1 MFKNDLRKK
10 KIYLF
15 ERQRNREKES
25 KRQRESDQIVLS
37 STGSHPKFQ
46 GWNKLEPGAQ
56 RTSSRCPTWVSGTQ
70 ILGPA
75 SPAFPLAGSTVA
87 SSEPC
92 YCRHSKTWALVNT
105 FNRHSN
111 VNILSDLR
119 RLLSIRG
126 EACCHQCGRIQWT
139 LLITPLA
146 IICWP
151 PATLIPHKKFPT
163 EGSAISWPALKAITS
178 CTALYQYS
186 GQH

>member
-1 MFKNDLRKK
+1 MTYVKKRFTYSKGRGTERKRARDRENQIK
-10 KIYLF
+10 LF
-15 ERQRNREKES
+15 F
-25 KRQRESDQIVLS
+25 
-37 STGSHPKFQ
+37 HPLVHTPN
-46 GWNKLEPGAQ
+46 WNKLEPGAQ

-146 IICWP
+146 IIRWP

-163 EGSAISWPALKAITS
+163 EGSAISWPALKAITY
-178 CTALYQYS
+178 CMTLYQYS